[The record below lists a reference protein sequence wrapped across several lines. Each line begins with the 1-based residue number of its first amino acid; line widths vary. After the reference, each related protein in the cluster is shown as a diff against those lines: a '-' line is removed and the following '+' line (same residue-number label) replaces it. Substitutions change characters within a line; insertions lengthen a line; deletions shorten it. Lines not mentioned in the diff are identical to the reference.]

1 MELRNNQRKVERN
14 VKIKTTPFYVNPTT
28 RDDERLKEV
37 RARNEMLQSNIVALR
52 AEEERK
58 RK

>member
-28 RDDERLKEV
+28 RDEERLKEV

-52 AEEERK
+52 AE
-58 RK
+58 